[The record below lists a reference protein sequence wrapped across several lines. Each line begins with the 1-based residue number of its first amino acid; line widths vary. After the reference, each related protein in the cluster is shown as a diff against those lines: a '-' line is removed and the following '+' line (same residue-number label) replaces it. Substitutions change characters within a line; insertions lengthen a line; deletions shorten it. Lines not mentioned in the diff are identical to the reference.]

1 MRKGG
6 AQRGRAS
13 TFTPDFLR
21 KRGSLVQQECKNRH
35 DYAKKTKEM
44 LFLKAN
50 SVYLQPIWTKK
61 KKRR

>member
-6 AQRGRAS
+6 AKMRTTS
-13 TFTPDFLR
+13 PFTPDFLR
-21 KRGSLVQQECKNRH
+21 KMGSLVQQESKNSSV
-35 DYAKKTKEM
+35 YAKKTQEM
-44 LFLKAN
+44 LFFKAN

>member
-6 AQRGRAS
+6 AKMRTTS
-13 TFTPDFLR
+13 PFTPDFLR

-44 LFLKAN
+44 LFFKAN

>member
-6 AQRGRAS
+6 AKRGTTS
-13 TFTPDFLR
+13 TFTPKFLR
-21 KRGSLVQQECKNRH
+21 KRGSLVQQESKNSSV
-35 DYAKKTKEM
+35 YAKKTKEM
-44 LFLKAN
+44 LFFKAN